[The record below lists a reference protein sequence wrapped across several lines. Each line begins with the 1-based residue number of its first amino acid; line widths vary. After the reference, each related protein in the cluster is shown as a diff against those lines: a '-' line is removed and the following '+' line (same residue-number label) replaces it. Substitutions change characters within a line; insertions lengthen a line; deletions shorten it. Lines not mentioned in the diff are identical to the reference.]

1 MDLIW
6 PSTKTDNV
14 DTIDAVDFNL
24 LSAIGLALEIGKVD
38 KVTGMGLSTNDFTD
52 ALETKLN
59 SLHVVTVSA
68 TEPSAPSVGDIWID
82 IS

>member
-1 MDLIW
+1 MALTW
-6 PSTKTDNV
+6 PSTKVDNV

-24 LSAIGLALEIGKVD
+24 LSANGLDLETNKVD
-38 KVTGMGLSTNDFTD
+38 KVTGKGLSTNDFTD

-59 SLHVVTVSA
+59 GLHVVTVSA
-68 TEPSAPSVGDIWID
+68 TEPSAPSVGDIWVD